1 MGAAF
6 VLSPPQ
12 QPAEAPGQ
20 TTNRH
25 LLRNNSGVRALE
37 VMTKTA
43 HPVALVVDDEE
54 LLRMSA
60 AGLLGDHG
68 FDVIEDEKAAAALRE
83 LEAHPDVWLLFT
95 DIQMPGGSNA
105 WTWREVHARWPN
117 AAKRFAAE
125 GARLFMT
132 GRREK
137 GLGPQRCS
145 RSQGYQRSL

>member
-20 TTNRH
+20 TNNRH
-25 LLRNNSGVRALE
+25 LSRNNSGVRALE

-68 FDVIEDEKAAAALRE
+68 FDVIEDQKAAAALRE

-105 WTWREVHARWPN
+105 WTWRE
-117 AAKRFAAE
+117 
-125 GARLFMT
+125 
-132 GRREK
+132 
-137 GLGPQRCS
+137 
-145 RSQGYQRSL
+145 